1 MAVYRCET
9 EIGGRTLS
17 LETGRLAGL
26 AGGAVLVRYGD
37 TVLLCTATASEEPRE
52 GIDFFPL
59 TVEFEEKMYAA
70 GKIPGGFIKRESRPT
85 EQAILSARLTDRP
98 LRPLFPKE
106 WRNDVQIVNMVLSAD
121 QVNDPAILSIIGA
134 SAALS
139 ISNIPWAGP
148 VAAVRMGYI
157 DGELV
162 VNPTFQEMGQSRLDL
177 VVAGTA
183 DAIMMVEAGAQELP
197 EEVVLEALELA
208 HQSMQ
213 PVIELIN
220 TMAAAV
226 GKPKKAFAAPES
238 DPALQPA
245 ILEWL
250 GDRLERTIFD
260 PDKATREDATKELRR
275 EAVAHF
281 AERFDG
287 KSVAKVFGAIEKDFV
302 RQSILEQGRRP
313 DRRGL
318 TEIRPVSADVGIL
331 PRTHGSGLFTRGQ
344 TQVLSVCTLGTA
356 GDEQMLDSIGIEES
370 KRYLHHY
377 NFPPFS
383 VGETRPMRGP
393 SRRDIG
399 HGALAERA
407 LVAVLPTEAE
417 FPYTIRIVSEVVS
430 SNGSTSMGSVCGS
443 TLALM
448 DAGVPLKAP
457 VAGIAMGLIT
467 SSDSSGKYAVLT
479 DIQGVEDALGDMD
492 FKVAGT
498 EAGITA
504 LQMDIKVRGITQGI
518 MKDALAQAREARLF
532 IMGKMMGV
540 ISESRPEL
548 SLYAPRIRR
557 IGINPDRIRDI
568 IGPGG
573 KMIRKIQE
581 ETHTTIDIE
590 DSGQVLIGSTS
601 AEGFEKARQWIER
614 LTKDVEPGTVYKG
627 KVTRLMA
634 FGAFVEILPG
644 KEGLVHIS
652 ELANY
657 RVNQVEDVVNVGDEI
672 DVLVTEIDRQGRIN
686 LSRRALLEP
695 EAPEEDEEDD
705 GPEAQPGNER
715 FEQAG
720 PRPGVGF
727 GGGRREGGFPPRR
740 DGPSGGGFGG
750 ARREG
755 GFPPRREGPP
765 GGGFGPRREGPGGPP
780 RRGPGGPGGSGG
792 PPPRR
797 GPGGPPRRGP
807 GGGGGDSGPR
817 W

>member
-1 MAVYRCET
+1 
-9 EIGGRTLS
+9 
-17 LETGRLAGL
+17 
-26 AGGAVLVRYGD
+26 
-37 TVLLCTATASEEPRE
+37 
-52 GIDFFPL
+52 
-59 TVEFEEKMYAA
+59 
-70 GKIPGGFIKRESRPT
+70 
-85 EQAILSARLTDRP
+85 
-98 LRPLFPKE
+98 
-106 WRNDVQIVNMVLSAD
+106 
-121 QVNDPAILSIIGA
+121 
-134 SAALS
+134 
-139 ISNIPWAGP
+139 
-148 VAAVRMGYI
+148 
-157 DGELV
+157 
-162 VNPTFQEMGQSRLDL
+162 
-177 VVAGTA
+177 
-183 DAIMMVEAGAQELP
+183 
-197 EEVVLEALELA
+197 
-208 HQSMQ
+208 
-213 PVIELIN
+213 
-220 TMAAAV
+220 
-226 GKPKKAFAAPES
+226 
-238 DPALQPA
+238 
-245 ILEWL
+245 
-250 GDRLERTIFD
+250 
-260 PDKATREDATKELRR
+260 
-275 EAVAHF
+275 
-281 AERFDG
+281 
-287 KSVAKVFGAIEKDFV
+287 
-302 RQSILEQGRRP
+302 
-313 DRRGL
+313 L

-356 GDEQMLDSIGIEES
+356 GDEQMLDSIGIDES

-417 FPYTIRIVSEVVS
+417 FPYTIRIVSEVIS

-443 TLALM
+443 TLSLM

-467 SSDSSGKYAVLT
+467 ASDGSGKYAVMT

-532 IMGKMMGV
+532 IMGKMMSV

-807 GGGGGDSGPR
+807 GGDGGDSGPR